1 MQPNISQI
9 CRLLKK
15 ANWYKIFKFD
25 AQKYRN
31 VCKRIAYFKCGK
43 DDLKDLPQSGPH
55 QIAVTVENVQN
66 VRRKLEFDERSTI
79 YQISEDVG
87 IRRGCLS
94 EGLFLLHDNAPC
106 HTPRKLKAAPK
117 PNGLTEL
124 LHPPYSPDLALVVS
138 LAVGWSSFLLLSI
151 SSEVS
156 RSLSTTVLSSRTV
169 SEKSNKEPNLL
180 SNPHTFQS
188 HYLDQANHGQWIIPY
203 EYMLYYKW
211 HQLQQQ
217 LNNAEA
223 TRQLGYQQ
231 QRQSI
236 NENHIIASSNLK
248 NWGLT
253 REVENIHNE
262 FHKIEQPHDMASLDH
277 AENLSVIMD
286 NSYNSLLDPG
296 LQQHEP
302 NGMLTFHTNGKIK
315 RKQKYA
321 KLLLICGLLSLC
333 TVIFQFLTSFL
344 LLCFVDKVRGL
355 LGDWYTSD

>member
-1 MQPNISQI
+1 MDP
-9 CRLLKK
+9 
-15 ANWYKIFKFD
+15 
-25 AQKYRN
+25 YRN
-31 VCKRIAYFKCGK
+31 WATMVNKVFEQWKVPK
-43 DDLKDLPQSGPH
+43 LDLMLSQVTS
-55 QIAVTVENVQN
+55 AVKMKKIVTNHWCNTTNQLVSTMCPRQN
-66 VRRKLEFDERSTI
+66 DMYK
-79 YQISEDVG
+79 
-87 IRRGCLS
+87 
-94 EGLFLLHDNAPC
+94 N
-106 HTPRKLKAAPK
+106 LK
-117 PNGLTEL
+117 
-124 LHPPYSPDLALVVS
+124 VVS

-217 LNNAEA
+217 LNNAGG

-253 REVENIHNE
+253 RELENIYSE
-262 FHKIEQPHDMASLDH
+262 FHKIEQPHDVASLDH

-286 NSYNSLLDPG
+286 NSYNSLLDPV

-302 NGMLTFHTNGKIK
+302 NGMLTFRTNGKIK

-333 TVIFQFLTSFL
+333 TVIFQFLASFL
-344 LLCFVDKVRGL
+344 LLCFVDKG
-355 LGDWYTSD
+355 